1 MADPVITNPGYANI
15 PPGVRLTP
23 QRDEWYGL
31 DPNITIA
38 SLVSAVPATIAT
50 NLSTPGAGVGQCV
63 YLQGW
68 NGATSAATGSPDYP
82 TVALSTTTAQG
93 NLIGIITGT
102 TVAGNPV
109 SVVGT
114 TTNASLVQVRNWGI
128 AGVIVDGTTTVGHAL
143 VQSTSVAG
151 ALHDS
156 GGVGGTQGE
165 TVGFVLQALTVSSGT
180 GYCLAFIKLT

>member
-1 MADPVITNPGYANI
+1 MPNPQILNPLFANN
-15 PPGVRLTP
+15 PPGVALYP
-23 QRDEWYGL
+23 QSDDFWGL

-38 SLVSAVPATIAT
+38 SLVSAIPATIGA
-50 NLSTPGAGVGQCV
+50 NLSAPAAGVGQCV

-68 NGATSAATGSPDYP
+68 NGLTSAASGSPTHP

-93 NLIGIITGT
+93 NLIGVIAGGGPAGGSA
-102 TVAGNPV
+102 VA
-109 SVVGT
+109 VVGE
-114 TTNASLVQVRNWGI
+114 AVRVRRWGI
-128 AGVIVDGTTTVGHAL
+128 VGVIVDNTTTVGHAL

-156 GGVGGTQGE
+156 GAVTATTAE